1 MKRFG
6 KRTTEKRNSILT
18 LMLILS
24 LLAGCAA
31 GTAAAE
37 TAKGAFDRVIALS
50 RSNAELWILAGG
62 KLIATSDDAAGMDGL
77 NEDAQFLGDMDHV
90 SLEAI
95 AALSPD
101 LLILFSTEPAQ
112 KALGEAA
119 EGIGIHVYY
128 TNIDSFDD
136 YDRVMKELTG
146 FTGCS
151 GAYERHVEQVREEI
165 GGILRQVP
173 EKAEKDSY
181 LLLHVSATKSKAEK
195 NDYFA
200 CEILNGLGLDN
211 LAGDSSAF
219 DVLSMEAIV
228 AADPDYIFVV
238 PRGNEKKA
246 AESYEKL
253 FSSQPAWEALS
264 AVRDGRHFLLDK
276 NLFGLKPNARWSEA
290 YREAYD
296 LLYGQP

>member
-6 KRTTEKRNSILT
+6 KHITGKRNRIWA
-18 LMLILS
+18 LMLIIC
-24 LLAGCAA
+24 LLTGCTA
-31 GTAAAE
+31 GTAVAE
-37 TAKGAFDRVIALS
+37 TVNNKFNRVIALS

-62 KLIATSDDAAGMDGL
+62 KLIGASDDAVDINGL
-77 NEDAQFLGDMDHV
+77 NEDVQFLGDMDHV

-119 EGIGIHVYY
+119 EGIGITVYY

-151 GAYERHVEQVREEI
+151 AAYERHVEQVREEI
-165 GGILRQVP
+165 GGILQQVP
-173 EKAEKDSY
+173 EKVKKDSY

-200 CEILNGLGLDN
+200 CEILNSLGLDN

-219 DVLSMEAIV
+219 DVLSMEAII

-253 FSSQPAWEALS
+253 FSSHPAWKALS

-276 NLFGLKPNARWSEA
+276 NLFGLKPNARWAEA
-290 YREAYD
+290 YREAYS

>member
-24 LLAGCAA
+24 LLTGCAA

-77 NEDAQFLGDMDHV
+77 NEDVQFLGDMDHV

-276 NLFGLKPNARWSEA
+276 NLFGLKPNARWAEA